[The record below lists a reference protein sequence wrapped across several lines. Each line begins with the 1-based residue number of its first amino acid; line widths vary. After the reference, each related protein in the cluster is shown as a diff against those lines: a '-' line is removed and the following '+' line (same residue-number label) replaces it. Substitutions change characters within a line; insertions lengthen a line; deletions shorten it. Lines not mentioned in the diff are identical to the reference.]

1 MTTQIEKKYKTEV
14 IPVMMEKFGY
24 RTPMAV
30 PRIKKIVINTGF
42 GRNVAGKSNEEQRK
56 MHKEI
61 LDDLNLICGQK
72 VILTKAKKS
81 ISSFKIREGQPIG
94 ASVTL
99 RKQKMYDFFERL
111 IHITLPRMRDFRGI
125 DTKAFD
131 NKGNLTLGIKEH
143 IVFSE
148 VSPEKSKNIFGLE
161 ITIVTNSNSK
171 EEGIELLKLM
181 GFPLK

>member
-1 MTTQIEKKYKTEV
+1 MITQIEKKYKTEV
-14 IPVMMEKFGY
+14 IPAMMAKFGY
-24 RTPMAV
+24 KTSMAV

-56 MHKEI
+56 MHKNI
-61 LDDLNLICGQK
+61 LEDLDLISGQRA
-72 VILTKAKKS
+72 ILAKAKKS

-99 RKQKMYDFFERL
+99 RRQRMYDFFERL
-111 IHITLPRMRDFRGI
+111 VHITLPRMRDFQGI
-125 DTKAFD
+125 ETKGFD
-131 NKGNLTLGIKEH
+131 KKGNLTLGIREH

-148 VSPEKSKNIFGLE
+148 VSPEKSKSIFGLE